1 MKKICSREHV
11 HSYAWMHA
19 LNHELFIENGFCS
32 FVKKTCSCECFSKGY
47 NHYIIYIYIY
57 IYMGTLNSLNLY
69 SNLRRKYVHVNMF

>member
-19 LNHELFIENGFCS
+19 LNHELFIENGFRS
-32 FVKKTCSCECFSKGY
+32 FVKKTCSRERFSKGY
-47 NHYIIYIYIY
+47 NHY